1 MLPLAIHLL
10 MYLCCHWQYTQF
22 MAKMAPKRKHDK
34 PLQIRMTEDLRDLI
48 HAAASKGGLTTSG
61 WVRDRLARLA
71 RREIR
76 ESGDEAPRRR
86 GREE

>member
-1 MLPLAIHLL
+1 
-10 MYLCCHWQYTQF
+10 
-22 MAKMAPKRKHDK
+22 MAKTAPKRKHDK

>member
-1 MLPLAIHLL
+1 
-10 MYLCCHWQYTQF
+10 
-22 MAKMAPKRKHDK
+22 
-34 PLQIRMTEDLRDLI
+34 MTEDLRDLI